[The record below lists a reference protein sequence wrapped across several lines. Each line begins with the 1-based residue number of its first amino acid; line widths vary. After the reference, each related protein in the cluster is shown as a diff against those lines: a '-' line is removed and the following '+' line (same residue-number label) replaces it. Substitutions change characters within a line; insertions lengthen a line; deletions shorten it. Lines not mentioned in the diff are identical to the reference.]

1 MGDVVTEM
9 RGSCDGALSASAQ
22 RRASERLLAELYR
35 DNIERLRSYLKGILK
50 CEADADDVA
59 QEAFLRLHRCGDLCA
74 YRNPRAVL
82 FKTAYR
88 LALNCLRGR
97 RSNPLDRAAPMLE
110 EVAVAPEAVATVEEA
125 LIAREQETAYGRA
138 LESLP
143 PRCRQ
148 VIELRTV
155 QELSYKEMSDTLG
168 LSVSTLEKH
177 IVKGKRVAAEALA
190 GWWTAGTYGPA
201 AVAA

>member
-1 MGDVVTEM
+1 LGDVLTEM
-9 RGSCDGALSASAQ
+9 RERCDGPPSATAQ
-22 RRASERLLAELYR
+22 RRTSERQLAELYR
-35 DNIERLRSYLKGILK
+35 DNIDRLRNYLTGILK
-50 CEADADDVA
+50 SEADADDMA
-59 QEAFLRLHRCGDLCA
+59 QEAFLRLHRCGDLA
-74 YRNPRAVL
+74 SYGNPRAVL
-82 FKTAYR
+82 FKTGYR

-97 RSNPLDRAAPMLE
+97 RSNPLDRSL
-110 EVAVAPEAVATVEEA
+110 AVLDEIVTAPEGATTVEDV
-125 LIAREQETAYGRA
+125 LIAREQETAYGRVLA
-138 LESLP
+138 SLP

-190 GWWTAGTYGPA
+190 GWWTGAPA

>member
-1 MGDVVTEM
+1 MRNVATECS
-9 RGSCDGALSASAQ
+9 GGCDGPPSAVARQ
-22 RRASERLLAELYR
+22 GASERLLADLYR
-35 DNIERLRSYLKGILK
+35 ADHLRLRSYLSGILK

-59 QEAFLRLHRCGDLCA
+59 QEAFLRLHRCGDLSV
-74 YRNPRAVL
+74 YGNPRAVL

-88 LALNCLRGR
+88 LALNRLRGR
-97 RSNPLDRAAPMLE
+97 RSNPLDFAAPLMDD
-110 EVAVAPEAVATVEEA
+110 VATGPEASTVEQA
-125 LIAREQETAYGRA
+125 LIAREQEMAYGRA

-168 LSVSTLEKH
+168 LSESTLEKH
-177 IVKGKRVAAEALA
+177 IVKGKRIAADALA
-190 GWWTAGTYGPA
+190 SWWSVERFTPA